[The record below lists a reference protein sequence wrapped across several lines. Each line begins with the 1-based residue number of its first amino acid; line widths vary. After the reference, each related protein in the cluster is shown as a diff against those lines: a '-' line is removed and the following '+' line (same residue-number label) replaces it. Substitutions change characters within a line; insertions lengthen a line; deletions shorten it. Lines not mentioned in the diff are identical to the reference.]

1 MDIPRPDSSA
11 PINFILFPG
20 HDEASVVMEN
30 PGADRAV
37 ALSVQPLSTGKP
49 IEMASLLAAA
59 SLVACQASCL
69 QFQLPL
75 SYLSLLCTFVACLS
89 MVAFNRFVH
98 CVVSGLLPSLL
109 VITPKNLA

>member
-1 MDIPRPDSSA
+1 MPPSLWRIPG
-11 PINFILFPG
+11 PIGP
-20 HDEASVVMEN
+20 
-30 PGADRAV
+30 V